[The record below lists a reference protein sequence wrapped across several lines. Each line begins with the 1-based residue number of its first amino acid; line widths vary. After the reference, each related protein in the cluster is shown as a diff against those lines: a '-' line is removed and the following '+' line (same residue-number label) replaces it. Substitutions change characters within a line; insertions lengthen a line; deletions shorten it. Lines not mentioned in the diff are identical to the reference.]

1 MSENG
6 IFQLGTFSVRPGEK
20 ASGFL
25 SVADGEFQLPVTIL
39 NGEEPGK
46 TVLITAG
53 IHAGEYVGIQAAVEL
68 ADRLKTEKI
77 AGTVVIVKVIN
88 REAQPGIPW
97 KQGGNPD
104 GAAGLGNRKGTFSYS
119 RLLY

>member
-6 IFQLGTFSVRPGEK
+6 NFQLGTFSVRPGEK

-53 IHAGEYVGIQAAVEL
+53 IHAEEYVGIQAAVEL

-88 REAQPGIPW
+88 REAFE
-97 KQGGNPD
+97 
-104 GAAGLGNRKGTFSYS
+104 NRQF
-119 RLLY
+119 RI

>member
-53 IHAGEYVGIQAAVEL
+53 IHA
-68 ADRLKTEKI
+68 
-77 AGTVVIVKVIN
+77 
-88 REAQPGIPW
+88 
-97 KQGGNPD
+97 
-104 GAAGLGNRKGTFSYS
+104 
-119 RLLY
+119 